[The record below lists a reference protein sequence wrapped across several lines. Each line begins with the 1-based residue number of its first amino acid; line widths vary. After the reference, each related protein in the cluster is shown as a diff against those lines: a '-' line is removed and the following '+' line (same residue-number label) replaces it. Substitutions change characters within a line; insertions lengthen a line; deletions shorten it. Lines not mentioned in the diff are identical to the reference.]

1 MKNVEQTGTFEEKY
15 FVVNIGLEFL
25 IDDYVK
31 YILFV
36 LLNTEST
43 LKIFILDLLNLKVCS
58 GNI

>member
-25 IDDYVK
+25 IDDYIK

-36 LLNTEST
+36 LLNT
-43 LKIFILDLLNLKVCS
+43 
-58 GNI
+58 